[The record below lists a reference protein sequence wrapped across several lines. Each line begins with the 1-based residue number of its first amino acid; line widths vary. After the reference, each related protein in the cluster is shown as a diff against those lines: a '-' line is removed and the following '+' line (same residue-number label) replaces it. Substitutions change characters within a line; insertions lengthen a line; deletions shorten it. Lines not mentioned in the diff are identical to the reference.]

1 MKISPI
7 FSGTVDQLMTLV
19 EEGAR
24 ANPSKTDRF
33 IEPAHGTL
41 RRATNRRHHII
52 FGRRG
57 SGKSSLLHKSSQ
69 DLQIKKCPVAYVD
82 LEPFKGHQY
91 PDVLLSVLLAAMQKF
106 SDQIESLLPKKRN
119 WLSLPLNRSK
129 RAKEK
134 QQTELLKHI
143 KETTRQIEEQLHLA
157 DGASMVLEQ
166 KTANTQNKQSG
177 INAKIGAG
185 DSLGVEA
192 TQSETNERAQFRQLN
207 EQYVRSKQD
216 WLHRKI
222 IDFQKIFRESSEL
235 FKCDA
240 FLFLDDLYHIHR
252 KDQASLVDY
261 FHRIAKGQ
269 ALWLKIGTI
278 KNRST
283 WYINNPQPTGL
294 KLGDDADEI
303 DLDLTLEK
311 FSISKKFLQD
321 ILATYVNEAGS
332 PSIEDIMTDGGFD
345 RLVLASGGVARD
357 FLGLFRRSIDETRDR
372 VAKSQRQ
379 TRGDKISAEDINL
392 SAGGYGE
399 TKKEEFKLDTLEDR
413 LRLEHAYAK
422 IRLFCIDK
430 SNCNILLVDSDLQ
443 DNDSKL
449 VQELVDLR
457 LIHHVRS
464 RVTIPDRPG
473 LVFRALM
480 LDFSQY
486 TGARARRDLE
496 IVEFWKENKKDSIRR
511 VSLIYNPSITEE
523 QLLLEIER
531 KKPSTQPT
539 SESENELPLWG
550 NEEQ

>member
-1 MKISPI
+1 
-7 FSGTVDQLMTLV
+7 MTLV

-24 ANPSKTDRF
+24 ANPSKTNRF

-69 DLQIKKCPVAYVD
+69 DLQNRKCPVAYVD

-106 SDQIESLLPKKRN
+106 SEQIETLIPSKKRWN
-119 WLSLPLNRSK
+119 WLWFNKSK
-129 RAKEK
+129 RGIEK
-134 QQTELLKHI
+134 NKTELI
-143 KETTRQIEEQLHLA
+143 KSIKDSISQLTAQLHLA
-157 DGASMVLEQ
+157 DGASMKLEH
-166 KTANTQNKQSG
+166 KTADSENRKSG
-177 INAKIGAG
+177 ITAKANI
-185 DSLGVEA
+185 SEIHSVEA
-192 TQSETNERAQFRQLN
+192 CLSESNERSQLLQVN
-207 EQYVRSKQD
+207 EQYIRSKQD

-222 IDFQKIFRESSEL
+222 IDFQKIFRDSSAL
-235 FKCDA
+235 LKCDA

-252 KDQASLVDY
+252 RDQASLIDY

-321 ILATYVNEAGS
+321 ILSTYVTEAGS
-332 PSIEDIMTDGGFD
+332 PSIDDLMTEGGFD

-357 FLGLFRRSIDETRDR
+357 FLGLFRRSVDETRDR
-372 VAKSQRQ
+372 VAKSQKH

-413 LRLEHAYAK
+413 LRLEHAYSK

-443 DNDSKL
+443 DADSKL

-486 TGARARRDLE
+486 TGERARRDLE

-523 QLLLEIER
+523 QLILEIEK
-531 KKPSTQPT
+531 KKPSTRPT
-539 SESENELPLWG
+539 NGLGEELPLWG
-550 NEEQ
+550 NEEP